1 LVGEVGKSVV
11 GFAFFKKMENVD
23 SVLNVAKGI
32 SDLGMMAITAA
43 FFLVLAGG
51 LMVACFRWFKSIING
66 MIADNK
72 QLMTELLDE
81 TKRQNEQL
89 TDISEGLRP
98 ETQLR
103 IKNTTG
109 VYFDFAVEKVCR
121 IIKKVKEENNIID
134 REATKAK
141 IRTLLINLHED
152 RNSRFDHYTY
162 RGKRLTTYTSPLWID
177 WVEEVVIKEVYSET
191 QNNNRAYTNVTAV
204 YERIKL
210 DFYHKMNSI

>member
-1 LVGEVGKSVV
+1 
-11 GFAFFKKMENVD
+11 MENVD

-121 IIKKVKEENNIID
+121 IIKKVREENHIAD
-134 REATKAK
+134 KEATQKK
-141 IRTLLINLHED
+141 VHTLLLNLHED

-177 WVEEVVIKEVYSET
+177 WVEEVVISEVYSET